1 MTNCNHLID
10 FNLIIIDFPLFLF
23 HRALYRYVKLLT
35 LVKRC
40 QRKNVSVCDVFHQYV
55 AKHPQKTCIIYDG
68 QEWTFREI
76 NEFSNRIANL
86 FQQHGY
92 KKGDVIALLM
102 ENRPEFVATWL
113 GLSKI
118 GIIVPL
124 INTNLRQASLIHSV
138 QIAKSQALIFGESL
152 ASGKEFFLSTP

>member
-1 MTNCNHLID
+1 MAIIQ
-10 FNLIIIDFPLFLF
+10 FNKFLF
-23 HRALYRYVKLLT
+23 NKIDYLFISRALYRYAKLLT

-55 AKHPQKTCIIYDG
+55 AKHPQKTCIIFDG
-68 QEWTFREI
+68 QEWTFLEI

-92 KKGDVIALLM
+92 KKGDVVGLFM
-102 ENRPEFVATWL
+102 DNRPEFVATWL

-118 GIIVPL
+118 GVIVPL

-138 QIAKSQALIFGESL
+138 QIAKCQGLIFGESL
-152 ASGKEFFLSTP
+152 ASGT